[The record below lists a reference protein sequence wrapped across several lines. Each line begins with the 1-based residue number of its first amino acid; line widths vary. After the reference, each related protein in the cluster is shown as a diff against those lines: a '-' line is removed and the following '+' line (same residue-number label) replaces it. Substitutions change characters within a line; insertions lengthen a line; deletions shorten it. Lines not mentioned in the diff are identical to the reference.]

1 MGELQ
6 KTCPATGE
14 IFQPRRSNQ
23 KFSSA
28 KARNAYYNELAK
40 KIRDKKAQVDKAL
53 ERNRKIILSTLG
65 SELEVVKTRD
75 FLLGAGLNF
84 NLMTNTK
91 KMDDKVIVAIYDV
104 AYSKLSEG
112 SYKLMRL

>member
-1 MGELQ
+1 MENLT
-6 KTCPATGE
+6 KTCPVTGLT
-14 IFQPRRSNQ
+14 FTARRSNQ

-28 KARNAYYNELAK
+28 KARNDYYNGVAKELRHMKAGL
-40 KIRDKKAQVDKAL
+40 DKSL
-53 ERNRKIILSTLG
+53 EKSRRVIIQALG
-65 SELEVVKTRD
+65 SEKEVIKSRD

-104 AYSKLSEG
+104 AYTKISEG
-112 SYKLMRL
+112 SYKLIRL